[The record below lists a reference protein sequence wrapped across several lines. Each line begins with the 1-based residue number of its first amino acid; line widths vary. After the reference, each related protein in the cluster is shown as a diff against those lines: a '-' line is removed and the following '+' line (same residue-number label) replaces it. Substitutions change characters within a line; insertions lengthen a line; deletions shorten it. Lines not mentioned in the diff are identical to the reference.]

1 MARPDWTVTIVS
13 PDAPLEQTL
22 AAMDSGGWRIA
33 LVCDEDRHLQGVIT
47 DGDVR
52 RALLRHAGLDT
63 PAKAVMN
70 PRPVTT
76 SMDTDRSQR
85 LRLMLERSIER
96 LPIVDEQGRVCGIE
110 LLRDMIA
117 PPARNNAVV
126 LMAGGFGTRLRPL
139 TQERPKPLL
148 HVGDK
153 PILEH
158 ILESFVEHGFHRFYI
173 SVHYKADMI
182 RAHFGDGSRWG
193 VEIHYL
199 HEDEPLGTAGCLA
212 HLPDEALQAPV
223 LVMNGDILTRVNFE
237 ALLNFHEEEQVAA
250 TLCVREYSFQI
261 PFGVVRAEGHRLKSI
276 EEKPVVQQFVS
287 AGIYVLNP
295 EVIRSIKQ
303 VPVDVPDV
311 LTRLQ
316 QEQQPVGVFPLH
328 EYWLDIGRMDD
339 FRRAQ
344 EEYVALFD

>member
-1 MARPDWTVTIVS
+1 MSRPDWTTTLVQ
-13 PDAPLEQTL
+13 PDTPLEQVL

-33 LVCDEDRHLQGVIT
+33 LVCDEERHLKGVIT

-52 RALLRHAGLDT
+52 RALLRHVGLEV

-70 PRPVTT
+70 PAPITT
-76 SMDTDRSQR
+76 SMDTERSQR
-85 LRLMLERSIER
+85 LRLMLDRSIER
-96 LPIVDEQGRVCGIE
+96 LPIVDDEGRVCGIE
-110 LLRDMIA
+110 LLRDTLA

-158 ILESFVEHGFHRFYI
+158 ILESFVEHGFRRFYI
-173 SVHYKADMI
+173 SVHYKAEMI
-182 RAHFGDGSRWG
+182 REYFGDGRRWG
-193 VEIHYL
+193 VEIDYL
-199 HEDEPLGTAGCLA
+199 HEDEPLGTAGCLTL
-212 HLPDEALQAPV
+212 LPDEALQAPV
-223 LVMNGDILTRVNFE
+223 MVMNGDILTRVNFD
-237 ALLNFHEEEQVAA
+237 ALLNFHEQEQVAA

-295 EVIRSIKQ
+295 EVIRGIDR

-311 LTRLQ
+311 LERLQ
-316 QEQQPVGVFPLH
+316 GQAQP
-328 EYWLDIGRMDD
+328 
-339 FRRAQ
+339 
-344 EEYVALFD
+344 